1 MAKKSFINTDNPA
14 LQFISGAAAEENPPQ
29 EAAPG
34 GAKPNPAF
42 VETKNRRV
50 QLVFQPS
57 LYKKVREKAKAGGLS
72 VNEYIHQ
79 ILDEATRGK

>member
-14 LQFISGAAAEENPPQ
+14 LRFISDAGTEELPPQ

-34 GAKPNPAF
+34 GLKPNPVF

-57 LYKKVREKAKAGGLS
+57 LYKRVCERAKTDGLS
-72 VNEYIHQ
+72 VNEYIHR